1 VDWLHIGLRIVHIG
15 SAIAWAGG
23 AALFFFYVE
32 PTLNKLGPDAEK
44 FANELINV
52 RKVPIYFAIVSTLT
66 VVAGGI
72 LYYQDAGGF
81 QLWTSP
87 EGIVFTIGAIAAI
100 FAWIGGSVLVAPA
113 VKKVGAIGQEMKA
126 AGGPPSAEL
135 GARMH
140 AAQERLRTIGLWDLI
155 LIIVAIVAME
165 SARYVG

>member
-1 VDWLHIGLRIVHIG
+1 VDWLHIALRIVHIG

-66 VVAGGI
+66 VAGGVILYFGDAGGI
-72 LYYQDAGGF
+72 
-81 QLWTSP
+81 QLWTSTT
-87 EGIVFTIGAIAAI
+87 GIVFTIGAVAGIL
-100 FAWIGGSVLVAPA
+100 AWIGGSVLVAPA
-113 VKKVGAIGQEMKA
+113 VKKIGALGQEMKA

-135 GARMH
+135 IGRMQ
-140 AAQERLRTIGLWDLI
+140 AAQHNLRQIGLWDLI
-155 LIIVAIVAME
+155 LIIVAIIAME